1 MLKHFEFRVACGC
14 ILMTVCLFLKFRL
27 ARGLWMA
34 CEQTGE
40 GWGCGTDTK
49 EDAQLKAPAQRGSRS
64 PLPRNAFAY
73 EVHSFVLNG
82 CLLLFPQAQAMSS
95 KPDLLELI
103 FNAIEKS
110 INNEN
115 SCFLL
120 VAVDTLLESTN
131 VKETVGFSM
140 CHVCRKNYSG
150 IVSYSG
156 SNQVMW
162 WFELRWLNPAAG
174 VTQKSICR
182 NPVSCCKCRKCCHLF
197 TGY

>member
-1 MLKHFEFRVACGC
+1 
-14 ILMTVCLFLKFRL
+14 
-27 ARGLWMA
+27 
-34 CEQTGE
+34 
-40 GWGCGTDTK
+40 
-49 EDAQLKAPAQRGSRS
+49 
-64 PLPRNAFAY
+64 
-73 EVHSFVLNG
+73 
-82 CLLLFPQAQAMSS
+82 MSS

-110 INNEN
+110 VNNEN

-131 VKETVGFSM
+131 VKETVGFSV
-140 CHVCRKNYSG
+140 CSVCRKNYSG
-150 IVSYSG
+150 IVSYDG

-162 WFELRWLNPAAG
+162 WFELRWLSPADG

-182 NPVSCCKCRKCCHLF
+182 NPKSCWKCRKCCHLF